1 MLSCDAISVH
11 ERHIVFC
18 VIISSHWCYVLWQIC
33 GVYNGLVRDR
43 NWECSLVDSVTR
55 LSLKPTT
62 QLIISTPTAL
72 TRYHLKKI
80 LRPVHLLCVDEA
92 DILLTGSEKAPT
104 WEILGHI
111 RTLYKADI
119 SAGYQNMSEKD
130 DCDVGSSSEQPFV
143 PPPRQLIFSAA
154 TLPSGGPMT
163 VLSLMRK
170 WLPRSTLYIS
180 TDQTH
185 RPVPS
190 AQVTFT
196 EIASHSDSSENL
208 FQCKFQHLLSDLST
222 LCSSASP
229 DKPQVMIFCRTVGSA
244 KLVYEELVKSAS
256 SNLPWAHGTVGQL
269 HKKIGTSERYET
281 VQRFNSRQLRVLVCT
296 DLASRGLDFRDVT
309 AVVQFDFPLNS
320 ADFLHRA
327 GRTARAGKIGRG
339 KSKCFLVS
347 SSVINKVERER

>member
-1 MLSCDAISVH
+1 MDK
-11 ERHIVFC
+11 
-18 VIISSHWCYVLWQIC
+18 
-33 GVYNGLVRDR
+33 

-55 LSLKPTT
+55 LSLKPATK
-62 QLIISTPTAL
+62 LVISTPTAL
-72 TRYHLKKI
+72 TRYHLKRI
-80 LRPVHLLCVDEA
+80 LRPVRLLCVDEA

-104 WEILGHI
+104 WEILSHI
-111 RTLYKADI
+111 RTLYKAEVRAESQNE
-119 SAGYQNMSEKD
+119 SAKD
-130 DCDVGSSSEQPFV
+130 SCDAGGSSEQPFV

-163 VLSLMRK
+163 VMSLMRK
-170 WLPRSTLYIS
+170 WLPRRTLYIS

-196 EIASHSDSSENL
+196 DIAGSSISSEDL
-208 FQCKFQHLLSDLST
+208 FRCKFQRLLSDLLT
-222 LCSSASP
+222 LFSSVNASP
-229 DKPQVMIFCRTVGSA
+229 YEPKVMVFCRTVDSA
-244 KLVYEELVKSAS
+244 KHLYEELVNSAS
-256 SNLPWAHGTVGQL
+256 GNLPWIHDTVGQL

-281 VQRFNSRQLRVLVCT
+281 VKRFNSRQLRVLVCT
-296 DLASRGLDFRDVT
+296 DLASRGLDFQDVT

-339 KSKCFLVS
+339 KKSSINYYPNQQNCVYIHVSRKVTKSLYQLVL
-347 SSVINKVERER
+347 